1 MPRNIPAGLASH
13 IELGATSLCELIVIT
28 PVVGAPLA
36 FTNHT
41 QNLTVGGVLH
51 LSRPGMRISL
61 VKSNLSM
68 EIDTSEGAGFF
79 ATGIITLADILRG
92 KFNDAL
98 FQRAFCNYD
107 APGDG
112 GYVFQSGYV
121 GRVVVQDNMFTAELR
136 SLLAAISQPVGRILS
151 KRCDVRRLGDSR
163 CKFDMTSSQTVAPF
177 AAFRQTLSVADVI
190 TQIEIRVDSGYT
202 LGDNGG
208 GIDDWFRSGII
219 HWNTGA
225 NAGYESEIAWGDIE
239 GVPTGLLYLG
249 LLNAPGQ
256 DIAIGDTF
264 YAEAGCDRSIEHCY
278 GKFRNGVQPSGNLVN
293 FRGFPYLIG
302 DDLFQP
308 ADGLALR
315 ERPGDPPPVD
325 PEEGP
330 YESE

>member
-51 LSRPGMRISL
+51 LSRPGMRVSL
-61 VKSNLSM
+61 VKSNLRM

-79 ATGIITLADILRG
+79 ATGVITLADVLRG

-98 FQRAFCNYD
+98 FQRAFANYD

-121 GRVVVQDNMFTAELR
+121 GRVLVQDNVFNAELR
-136 SLLAAISQPVGRILS
+136 SLLAALSQPVGRILS

-163 CKFDMTSSQTVAPF
+163 CKFDMGSVQQPGGAPF
-177 AAFRQTLSVADVI
+177 RQSLTVADVI

-225 NAGYESEIAWGDIE
+225 NAGYESEIAWSDIE
-239 GVPTGLLYLG
+239 GIPTGLLYLG

-264 YAEAGCDRSIEHCY
+264 YAEAGCDRSTGHCQL
-278 GKFRNGVQPSGNLVN
+278 KFRNAAQPNGNLLN

-302 DDLFQP
+302 DDLYQP
-308 ADGLALR
+308 ADALAF
-315 ERPGDPPPVD
+315 RPVPT
-325 PEEGP
+325 EGT
-330 YESE
+330 